1 MGQITMPQ
9 LGETVTEGT
18 ITKWL
23 KQVGDRV
30 ERDELLFEV
39 STDKVDSEVPSSEA
53 GVLSAILVAEGETVP
68 VGTPLAVIGD
78 AAVVEAPPAAVEP
91 APVPVAPPEAVLPE
105 AVLPEAAPAPSVPAA
120 PLPTPAPVVE
130 VAAVAPPP
138 PPVPAAPP
146 AAAEAPPV
154 PAAPAS
160 AAPAA
165 QSAAAPADVDRRDAT
180 VLSPVVRR
188 LIVEN
193 ELDAAQIK
201 GTGAGGRITRNDV
214 LDYIDD
220 RAAGTQPAPAP
231 APAVPAPAPAP
242 APAQAVPA
250 PGAAAATPAPAASAP
265 AADPTPAVAA
275 PAVAAPA
282 PAAPA
287 PPASAPPVPVVRAA
301 VQVGP
306 RDQVVPFTSMRRRT
320 AEHMIRS
327 LDTSAHVSMSMEI
340 DFERIERVR
349 RAAQAEWRAREGFSL
364 TYLPFVSRALVDT
377 ITEYPQVNASIDGDS
392 LVVRSTVNLGIAVD
406 LDFTGLIVPVI
417 RNADGKRL
425 RQIAREIRE
434 LAEKARARQLGP
446 DDISGGTYTITNPGP
461 FGTHI
466 STAVINQPQ
475 VAILTTDGVKKRPVV
490 VEGPDGDSIAVRHI
504 GYVSQ
509 TFDHRAFDGAYSA
522 AFLRR
527 LKEILETRDWE
538 TELT

>member
-78 AAVVEAPPAAVEP
+78 AAAVDPPTP
-91 APVPVAPPEAVLPE
+91 PPAPPEAVL
-105 AVLPEAAPAPSVPAA
+105 APPP
-120 PLPTPAPVVE
+120 PPPPAPVVE
-130 VAAVAPPP
+130 VAPAPPPP
-138 PPVPAAPP
+138 PPVPAGVPP
-146 AAAEAPPV
+146 AAA
-154 PAAPAS
+154 PAAPVAQTAPVAQS
-160 AAPAA
+160 APAPAA
-165 QSAAAPADVDRRDAT
+165 VPADASGGDRPDAM

-188 LIVEN
+188 LIVEHG
-193 ELDAAQIK
+193 LDSAQIP

-220 RAAGTQPAPAP
+220 RAAGTQPAPAASS
-231 APAVPAPAPAP
+231 APQPPPPEVAPVPA
-242 APAQAVPA
+242 AQAP
-250 PGAAAATPAPAASAP
+250 PPP
-265 AADPTPAVAA
+265 
-275 PAVAAPA
+275 PA

-287 PPASAPPVPVVRAA
+287 PAAAAPQPVATPSPSPAPQPVAAPPPAAPAAAPSVPVVRAA

-320 AEHMIRS
+320 AEHMVRS

-377 ITEYPQVNASIDGDS
+377 ITEYPQVNASIEGDS
-392 LVVRSTVNLGIAVD
+392 LVVRSTVNLGVAVD

-434 LAEKARARQLGP
+434 LAEKARSRQLGP
-446 DDISGGTYTITNPGP
+446 DDIAGGTYTITNPGP

-538 TELT
+538 TELA